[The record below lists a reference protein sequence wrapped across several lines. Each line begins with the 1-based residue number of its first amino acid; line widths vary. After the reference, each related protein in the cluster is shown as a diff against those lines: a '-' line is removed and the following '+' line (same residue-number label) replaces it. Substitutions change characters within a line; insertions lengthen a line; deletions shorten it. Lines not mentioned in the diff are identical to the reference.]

1 MTTLQGYQCA
11 MTPGIIIPVETTVVA
26 QEDEYS
32 PTPIDT
38 PVINTITETHIPSSS
53 VTAAPI
59 TNNYFYDNS
68 TANKTEI
75 TTPPEKKGKGGLTK
89 GELAGIIVGSVV
101 GTFTII
107 GVLIQCCCRDWCIGV
122 CCVYGC
128 FVFVHVGLWGW
139 LSCFWLMALL
149 LGLLYTARKKLEFG
163 VSNCGSYWT
172 WWLEWMCVSGFKT
185 NIILMMWDMPYD
197 KKRISLNRTC
207 HVLLKRVDSN
217 LWLHNED
224 SLLLSG
230 SVHIVFGQIDVWS
243 FWGSYLDCR
252 QRQAYFWLRRI
263 SSLQLRTGDVNDQ
276 SNADHVF
283 DQLQ

>member
-75 TTPPEKKGKGGLTK
+75 TTLPEKKGKGGLTK

-107 GVLIQCCCRDWCIGV
+107 GVLIQCCCRD
-122 CCVYGC
+122 
-128 FVFVHVGLWGW
+128 
-139 LSCFWLMALL
+139 
-149 LGLLYTARKKLEFG
+149 
-163 VSNCGSYWT
+163 
-172 WWLEWMCVSGFKT
+172 
-185 NIILMMWDMPYD
+185 
-197 KKRISLNRTC
+197 
-207 HVLLKRVDSN
+207 
-217 LWLHNED
+217 
-224 SLLLSG
+224 
-230 SVHIVFGQIDVWS
+230 
-243 FWGSYLDCR
+243 
-252 QRQAYFWLRRI
+252 
-263 SSLQLRTGDVNDQ
+263 
-276 SNADHVF
+276 
-283 DQLQ
+283 